1 MYKLIFSCSFCISF
15 VKSTKVMSAFSNS
28 CMQKPLQAHQGASK
42 KCWTIALEFEFH
54 TGITGTLVLP
64 QRIPSAPLYLN
75 SPITPFTGKNLLKGF
90 SNENTQWK
98 FLFPTDRQAHHWAEI
113 RFYCW
118 KKIKT
123 RTTILPS
130 KEQNLFWLCMNS
142 GHNLIILSV
151 FQSPDS
157 TAWQSSLT
165 TDVLYRFLS
174 FQNWIIL
181 QWSEHCRW
189 AL

>member
-1 MYKLIFSCSFCISF
+1 MHF
-15 VKSTKVMSAFSNS
+15 AFYLWN
-28 CMQKPLQAHQGASK
+28 PPK
-42 KCWTIALEFEFH
+42 KCLHFQALACKSH
-54 TGITGTLVLP
+54 CRLIKVLP
-64 QRIPSAPLYLN
+64 KSVEPLLWNLN
-75 SPITPFTGKNLLKGF
+75 FVQESVILWSCHREYCQHHSISILPLLHSQEKTNLRKGF
-90 SNENTQWK
+90 SNENTQLK
-98 FLFPTDRQAHHWAEI
+98 FLFPADRQAHHWAAI

-151 FQSPDS
+151 LQSPDS

-165 TDVLYRFLS
+165 TDVVFSFLW

-181 QWSEHCRW
+181 Q
-189 AL
+189 